1 MEKELL
7 EMAEQWKKTAL
18 EELTKCEPT
27 SRSEFANQM
36 LLACAEMLEYK
47 LKKSIADDNTRTQV
61 GSD

>member
-18 EELTKCEPT
+18 EALAKCDPA
-27 SRSEFANQM
+27 SRTEFANQM

-47 LKKSIADDNTRTQV
+47 LKSFERD
-61 GSD
+61 

>member
-18 EELTKCEPT
+18 EALAKCET
-27 SRSEFANQM
+27 ASRTEFANQM

-47 LKKSIADDNTRTQV
+47 VNAARETT
-61 GSD
+61 G

>member
-18 EELTKCEPT
+18 EALAKCEAA
-27 SRSEFANQM
+27 SRTEFANQM

-47 LKKSIADDNTRTQV
+47 IRDCRNERNV
-61 GSD
+61 EVRRGF

>member
-18 EELTKCEPT
+18 EELAKCDPA

-36 LLACAEMLEYK
+36 LLACAEMLEFN
-47 LKKSIADDNTRTQV
+47 LKKFKREPMST
-61 GSD
+61 